1 MAFTAPISV
10 RGTID
15 PRQPAF
21 KTEGLI
27 QTEPGQAKDGGTGVF
42 PAECAPQHPDW
53 WHLSGSRTRGPFT
66 RMGPLPSLGHIRSWL
81 CSPNCI
87 NAKDWPRR
95 INLPPQVCH
104 LDCDFQAGPGLT
116 LPCPISGTML
126 TRMAVL
132 HVGLSAETACSPGRT
147 LSFSRAQSRE
157 KQPSSRGTVLGI
169 MVCVCE
175 CMRVCGSNPSLNNP
189 PSTSSPDTTPVPSS
203 PNLRIRREPQSSRGV
218 SALLGATVLRFV
230 LVRNAWP
237 GTSVLPSS
245 LRLPQTAGGGDHHAT
260 VYKCRTDAQGRGGR
274 GQRGRPRHLAP
285 SSSAAPTPG
294 SPSSGNSVWGV
305 CQRRRYRTSPSL

>member
-1 MAFTAPISV
+1 MALTAPISV

-53 WHLSGSRTRGPFT
+53 WHLSGSRTRPFT
-66 RMGPLPSLGHIRSWL
+66 RVGPLPSLGHIRSWL

-104 LDCDFQAGPGLT
+104 LDCDFQSGPGLT
-116 LPCPISGTML
+116 LPCPISGAML

-132 HVGLSAETACSPGRT
+132 HVGLSAETAGSPGKDCE
-147 LSFSRAQSRE
+147 LFQSSEQRE
-157 KQPSSRGTVLGI
+157 AALQPGRSSRHHG
-169 MVCVCE
+169 VCV
-175 CMRVCGSNPSLNNP
+175 
-189 PSTSSPDTTPVPSS
+189 
-203 PNLRIRREPQSSRGV
+203 
-218 SALLGATVLRFV
+218 
-230 LVRNAWP
+230 
-237 GTSVLPSS
+237 
-245 LRLPQTAGGGDHHAT
+245 
-260 VYKCRTDAQGRGGR
+260 
-274 GQRGRPRHLAP
+274 
-285 SSSAAPTPG
+285 
-294 SPSSGNSVWGV
+294 
-305 CQRRRYRTSPSL
+305 